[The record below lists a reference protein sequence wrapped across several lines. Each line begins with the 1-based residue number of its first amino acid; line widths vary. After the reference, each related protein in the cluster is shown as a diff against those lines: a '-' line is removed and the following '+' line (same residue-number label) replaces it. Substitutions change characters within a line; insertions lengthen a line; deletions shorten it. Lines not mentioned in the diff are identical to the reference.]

1 LMGAELKDGTHLP
14 ADLAIVGIGIL
25 PNDDLACAAG
35 LAVDGGIVVDKQC
48 RTSAP
53 DIYAAGD
60 CARFPWHG
68 EPTRLESVQ
77 NAIDQAEH
85 AAAAMLGDERDYD
98 PVPWFWSDQYDVKL
112 QIVGLNRGYTDCVLR
127 PGKREGSASV
137 WYYRDEALIAVD
149 AMNDALSYG
158 IAKKVL
164 EGRRSIPKA
173 IAADSAA
180 DLKPFLTSSLT
191 KRADAN

>member
-1 LMGAELKDGTHLP
+1 
-14 ADLAIVGIGIL
+14 V
-25 PNDDLACAAG
+25 
-35 LAVDGGIVVDKQC
+35 VDGQC

-60 CARFPWHG
+60 CARFPWRG

-85 AAAAMLGDERDYD
+85 AAAAMLGEQRPYD

-112 QIVGLNRGYTDCVLR
+112 QIAGLNRGYTDCVLR
-127 PGKREGSASV
+127 PGKRAGSASV
-137 WYYRDEALIAVD
+137 WYYRDDALIAVD
-149 AMNDALSYG
+149 AMNDALAYG

-164 EGRRSIPKA
+164 ESRRSIPRA
-173 IAADSAA
+173 MAADPAA
-180 DLKPFLTSSLT
+180 DLKPFLTAVS
-191 KRADAN
+191 APAN